1 MSNNSFTDKN
11 LNSISSAIHSSNFI
25 EFNNITKKFPRV
37 VANNKIS
44 FKINKSSV
52 HALLGENGAGKSTL
66 VKILYGLLKQDEG
79 NIVFN
84 NEILNISSPS
94 EARNKG
100 IGMVFQHFSLFE
112 SLTVRDNLILG
123 IEENISYSKL
133 QKQLEDISSKYNL
146 PLDLNAPITSLSAGE
161 KQRVEIVRIL
171 LQDPQLLIMDEPTSV
186 LTPQEVENL
195 FITLNAL
202 VKEGR
207 TILYITHKLEEVINL
222 CNDVTIMRNG
232 EVIDTCSTKNQTA
245 KSLATKMLGQKLDEL
260 ITDYSHIKNSVSFV
274 AKNISCTFNDPF
286 FTDLKNISFK
296 VKEGEIFG
304 IAGVA
309 GNGQSELMDILIG
322 ENTSI
327 DSGEILFND
336 KNIES
341 LNPQKRRNLSISFVP
356 ENRLGHS
363 AVPELT
369 LSENIL
375 LSQFPN
381 NNFSKNGILNN
392 KFIDEHAK
400 QVIKDFNVVTPG
412 SDAKA
417 SSLSGGNLQKFVIG
431 REISSRPKLLIISHP
446 TWGIDAGAEHSI
458 RESLI
463 ELSNNGTSIIVLSQD
478 LDELIEITH
487 RIAVIFEG
495 KLSEPLNTKDID
507 ITKLGL
513 LMGGKNE

>member
-1 MSNNSFTDKN
+1 MNDV
-11 LNSISSAIHSSNFI
+11 FI
-25 EFNNITKKFPRV
+25 KFNNITKKFPKV
-37 VANNKIS
+37 IANDNVS
-44 FKINKSSV
+44 FEIQKSSV

-66 VKILYGLLKQDEG
+66 VKILYGLLQSDDG
-79 NIVFN
+79 NIKYN
-84 NEILNISSPS
+84 KELLKIDSPS

-123 IEENISYSKL
+123 IDENMSYQNLKQKL
-133 QKQLEDISSKYNL
+133 ENISSKYNL
-146 PLDLNAPITSLSAGE
+146 PLDLDAPITSLSAGE

-195 FITLNAL
+195 FITLNSL

-232 EVIDTCSTKNQTA
+232 KVIDTCSTQGQTA

-260 ITDYSHIKNSVSFV
+260 KTDYSHIQDTTSFV
-274 AKNISCTFNDPF
+274 ANNITCSFNDPF
-286 FTDLKNISFK
+286 FTDLKDISFK
-296 VKEGEIFG
+296 VNEGEIFG

-309 GNGQSELMDILIG
+309 GNGQSELMDILVG
-322 ENTSI
+322 ENINI
-327 DSGEILFND
+327 DKGEILFNNV
-336 KNIES
+336 NIEK
-341 LNPQKRRNLSISFVP
+341 LNPQKRRDLSIAFVP

-381 NNFSKNGILNN
+381 NGFSKQGILNN
-392 KFIDEHAK
+392 NLINEYADK
-400 QVIKDFNVVTPG
+400 VIKKFNVVTPG

-431 REISSRPKLLIISHP
+431 REISSKPKLLIISHP

-463 ELSNNGTSIIVLSQD
+463 ELSRNGTSIIVLSQD

-487 RIAVIFEG
+487 RISVIFEG
-495 KLSEPLNTKDID
+495 KLSEALNTKEVDIS
-507 ITKLGL
+507 KLGL

>member
-1 MSNNSFTDKN
+1 MTK
-11 LNSISSAIHSSNFI
+11 NFI
-25 EFNNITKKFPRV
+25 QFNNITKKFPRV
-37 VANNKIS
+37 IANNNVS
-44 FKINKSSV
+44 FQIKKSSV

-66 VKILYGLLKQDEG
+66 VKVLYGLLKPDEG
-79 NIVFN
+79 NINYN
-84 NEILNISSPS
+84 NDLLEINSPS
-94 EARNKG
+94 EARKKG

-123 IEENISYSKL
+123 IDENISYSNLKKKL
-133 QKQLEDISSKYNL
+133 ENISSKYNL
-146 PLDLNAPITSLSAGE
+146 HLDLDAPITSLSAGE

-186 LTPQEVENL
+186 LTPQEVESL
-195 FITLNAL
+195 FITLNSL

-222 CNDVTIMRNG
+222 CNEVTIMRNG
-232 EVIDTCSTKNQTA
+232 EVIDSCSTKGQTA

-260 ITDYSHIKNSVSFV
+260 KTDYSHIKNSVSFI
-274 AKNISCTFNDPF
+274 ANNISCSFNDPF
-286 FTDLKNISFK
+286 FTDLKNISFN
-296 VKEGEIFG
+296 VNEGEIFG

-309 GNGQSELMDILIG
+309 GNGQSELMDILVG
-322 ENTSI
+322 ENTQI
-327 DSGEILFND
+327 NKGEIIFNNT
-336 KNIES
+336 NIES
-341 LNPQKRRNLSISFVP
+341 FNPQKRRDLSIAFVP

-381 NNFSKNGILNN
+381 NNFSKHGILKNTLIN
-392 KFIDEHAK
+392 EHAN
-400 QVIKDFNVVTPG
+400 QVIKNFKVVTPG
-412 SDAKA
+412 FDAKA

-431 REISSRPKLLIISHP
+431 REISSQPKLLIISHP
-446 TWGIDAGAEHSI
+446 TWGIDAGAEHAI

-463 ELSNNGTSIIVLSQD
+463 RLSKNGTSIIVLSQD

-495 KLSEPLNTKDID
+495 KLSKPLNTKEVDIS
-507 ITKLGL
+507 KLGL

>member
-1 MSNNSFTDKN
+1 MNN
-11 LNSISSAIHSSNFI
+11 NFV
-25 EFNNITKKFPRV
+25 EFNQITKKFPRV
-37 VANNKIS
+37 IANNSIS
-44 FKINKSSV
+44 FSIKKSSV

-66 VKILYGLLKQDEG
+66 VKVLYGLLQQDEG
-79 NIVFN
+79 FINFN
-84 NEILNISSPS
+84 NELLDINSPA
-94 EARNKG
+94 EARKKG

-123 IEENISYSKL
+123 IDENISYTKL
-133 QKQLEDISSKYNL
+133 QNKLDDISSRYNL
-146 PLDLNAPITSLSAGE
+146 PLDLDAPITSLSAGE

-171 LQDPQLLIMDEPTSV
+171 LQDPKLLIMDEPTSV
-186 LTPQEVENL
+186 LTPQEVKSL
-195 FITLNAL
+195 FETLNAL
-202 VKEGR
+202 VEEGR

-232 EVIDTCSTKNQTA
+232 EIIDSCSTDNQTA
-245 KSLATKMLGQKLDEL
+245 ESLATKMLGQKLEDL
-260 ITDYSHIKNSVSFV
+260 KTDYTQIKNLQSFV
-274 AKNISCTFNDPF
+274 VKNISCSFHDPF
-286 FTDLKNISFK
+286 LTDLKDISFEIH
-296 VKEGEIFG
+296 EGEIFG

-327 DSGEILFND
+327 DSGELIFNNL
-336 KNIES
+336 NIET
-341 LNPQKRRNLSISFVP
+341 LNPQKRRDLSIAFVP

-381 NNFSKNGILNN
+381 NSFSNYGILNISHIDKYAN
-392 KFIDEHAK
+392 K
-400 QVIKDFNVVTPG
+400 VIQDFNVVTPG

-431 REISSRPKLLIISHP
+431 REISSNPKLLIISHP

-463 ELSNNGTSIIVLSQD
+463 NLSKNGTSIIVLSQD

-487 RIAVIFEG
+487 RISVIFDG
-495 KLSEPLNTKDID
+495 RLSEPQKTNDVD

-513 LMGGKNE
+513 LMGGKYE

>member
-1 MSNNSFTDKN
+1 MPNS
-11 LNSISSAIHSSNFI
+11 FI

-37 VANNKIS
+37 IANDNVS
-44 FKINKSSV
+44 FDIKKSSV

-66 VKILYGLLKQDEG
+66 VKILYGLLASDQGYINYNGDKL
-79 NIVFN
+79 
-84 NEILNISSPS
+84 EITSPS
-94 EARNKG
+94 EARKKG

-112 SLTVRDNLILG
+112 SLTVRENLILG
-123 IEENISYSKL
+123 IDNQISFNDL
-133 QKQLEDISSKYNL
+133 TIQLEDISSKYNL
-146 PLDLNAPITSLSAGE
+146 PLDLDAPITSLSAGE

-195 FITLNAL
+195 FVTLNAL

-207 TILYITHKLEEVINL
+207 TILYITHKLEEVITI
-222 CNDVTIMRNG
+222 CNEVTIMRNG
-232 EVIDTCSTKNQTA
+232 KVIDSCSTSNQTA
-245 KSLATKMLGQKLDEL
+245 KTLATKMLGEKLDEL
-260 ITDYSHIKNSVSFV
+260 KTDYTQVKNSINFS
-274 AKNISCTFNDPF
+274 AKNISCSFNDPF
-286 FTDLKNISFK
+286 FTDLKNVSFQ
-296 VKEGEIFG
+296 VNVGEIFG

-309 GNGQSELMDILIG
+309 GNGQSELMDILVG

-327 DSGEILFND
+327 DSGELLFNE
-336 KNIES
+336 KNIEL
-341 LNPQKRRNLSISFVP
+341 LNPQKRRDLSIAFVP

-369 LSENIL
+369 LNENIL

-381 NNFSKNGILNN
+381 NNFSKKGILNQN
-392 KFIDEHAK
+392 FIEQHAK
-400 QVIKDFNVVTPG
+400 NVINDFNVVTPG

-431 REISSRPKLLIISHP
+431 REISSKPKLLIISHP

-463 ELSNNGTSIIVLSQD
+463 ALSKNGTSIIVLSQD

-495 KLSEPLNTKDID
+495 QLSKPFNTKDVD
-507 ITKLGL
+507 ITQLGL

>member
-1 MSNNSFTDKN
+1 MPNS
-11 LNSISSAIHSSNFI
+11 FI

-37 VANNKIS
+37 IANDNVS
-44 FKINKSSV
+44 FDIKKSSV

-66 VKILYGLLKQDEG
+66 VKILYGLLASDEG
-79 NIVFN
+79 YINYN
-84 NEILNISSPS
+84 GDKLEITSPS
-94 EARNKG
+94 EARKKG

-112 SLTVRDNLILG
+112 SLTVRENLILG
-123 IEENISYSKL
+123 IDNQISYNDL
-133 QKQLEDISSKYNL
+133 TIQLEDISSKYNL
-146 PLDLNAPITSLSAGE
+146 PLDLDAPITSLSAGE

-195 FITLNAL
+195 FVTLNAL

-207 TILYITHKLEEVINL
+207 TILYITHKLEEVITI
-222 CNDVTIMRNG
+222 CNEVTIMRNG
-232 EVIDTCSTKNQTA
+232 KVIDSCSTSNQTA
-245 KSLATKMLGQKLDEL
+245 KTLATKMLGEKLDEL
-260 ITDYSHIKNSVSFV
+260 KTDYTQVKNSINFS
-274 AKNISCTFNDPF
+274 AKNISCSFNDPF
-286 FTDLKNISFK
+286 FTDLKNVSFQ
-296 VKEGEIFG
+296 VNVGEIFG

-309 GNGQSELMDILIG
+309 GNGQSELMDILVG

-327 DSGEILFND
+327 DSGELVFNK
-336 KNIES
+336 KNIEF
-341 LNPQKRRNLSISFVP
+341 LNPQKRRDLSIAFVP

-369 LSENIL
+369 LNENIL

-381 NNFSKNGILNN
+381 NNFSKKGILNQN
-392 KFIDEHAK
+392 FIEQHAK
-400 QVIKDFNVVTPG
+400 NVIKDFNVVTPG

-431 REISSRPKLLIISHP
+431 REISSKPKLLIISHP

-463 ELSNNGTSIIVLSQD
+463 ALSKNGTSIIVLSQD

-495 KLSEPLNTKDID
+495 QLSKPFNTKDVD
-507 ITKLGL
+507 ITQLGL

>member
-1 MSNNSFTDKN
+1 MNEH
-11 LNSISSAIHSSNFI
+11 LI

-37 VANNKIS
+37 IANNKVS
-44 FKINKSSV
+44 FNINKSSV

-66 VKILYGLLKQDEG
+66 VKVLYGLLDSDEG
-79 NIVFN
+79 HIKFN
-84 NEILNISSPS
+84 NEILKINSPS
-94 EARNKG
+94 EARKKG

-123 IEENISYSKL
+123 IDENISYSKL

-146 PLDLNAPITSLSAGE
+146 PLDLDAPITSLSAGE

-186 LTPQEVENL
+186 LTPQEVKSL
-195 FITLNAL
+195 FKTLNAL

-207 TILYITHKLEEVINL
+207 TILYITHKLEEVITL
-222 CNDVTIMRNG
+222 CNHVTIMRNG
-232 EVIDTCSTKNQTA
+232 KVIDSCSTKNQTA

-260 ITDYSHIKNSVSFV
+260 KTDYSHINDFINFKI
-274 AKNISCTFNDPF
+274 KNISCKFNDPF
-286 FTDLKNISFK
+286 FTDLKNISFE

-322 ENTSI
+322 ENCSI
-327 DSGEILFND
+327 DSGEIIF
-336 KNIES
+336 KKTNIEFF
-341 LNPQKRRNLSISFVP
+341 NPQKRRDLSIAFVP

-381 NNFSKNGILNN
+381 NKFSKHGILNN
-392 KFIDEHAK
+392 NFIEDHTNE
-400 QVIKDFNVVTPG
+400 VINNFNVVTPG
-412 SDAKA
+412 SDVKA

-431 REISSRPKLLIISHP
+431 REISSDPKLLIISHP
-446 TWGIDAGAEHSI
+446 TWGIDAGAEYSI
-458 RESLI
+458 RQSLI
-463 ELSNNGTSIIVLSQD
+463 NLAKNGTSIIVLSQD
-478 LDELIEITH
+478 IDELIEITH
-487 RIAVIFEG
+487 RMAVIYNG
-495 KLSEPLNTKDID
+495 RLSEPFITKEID

-513 LMGGKNE
+513 LMGGKK

>member
-1 MSNNSFTDKN
+1 MNED
-11 LNSISSAIHSSNFI
+11 FI
-25 EFNNITKKFPRV
+25 QFNNITKKFPKV
-37 VANNKIS
+37 IANNNVS
-44 FKINKSSV
+44 FQIKKSSV

-66 VKILYGLLKQDEG
+66 VKVLYGLLKSDQG
-79 NIVFN
+79 NIIYD
-84 NEILNISSPS
+84 NEVLKIDSPS
-94 EARNKG
+94 EARKKG

-123 IEENISYSKL
+123 IDENISFSNLQQKL
-133 QKQLEDISSKYNL
+133 ENISSKYNL
-146 PLDLNAPITSLSAGE
+146 PLDLDAPITSLSAGE

-186 LTPQEVENL
+186 LTPQEVESL
-195 FITLNAL
+195 FLTLNSL

-207 TILYITHKLEEVINL
+207 TILYITHKLEEVINI

-232 EVIDTCSTKNQTA
+232 EVIDSCSTSGQTA

-260 ITDYSHIKNSVSFV
+260 KTDYSHVKNYKSFI
-274 AKNISCTFNDPF
+274 AKNVTCTFNDPF
-286 FTDLKNISFK
+286 FTDLKNISFE
-296 VKEGEIFG
+296 VNVGEIFG

-309 GNGQSELMDILIG
+309 GNGQSELMDILVG
-322 ENTSI
+322 ENTQI
-327 DSGEILFND
+327 DNGEIIFNNQ
-336 KNIES
+336 NIES
-341 LNPQKRRNLSISFVP
+341 FNPQKRRDLSIAFVP

-381 NNFSKNGILNN
+381 NGFSKQGILNN
-392 KFIDEHAK
+392 NLIEEHAK
-400 QVIKDFNVVTPG
+400 KVIKNFNVVTSG

-431 REISSRPKLLIISHP
+431 REILSQPKLLIISHP
-446 TWGIDAGAEHSI
+446 TWGIDAGAEYSI

-463 ELSNNGTSIIVLSQD
+463 ELSKNGTSIIVLSQD

-487 RIAVIFEG
+487 RISVIFEG
-495 KLSEPLNTKDID
+495 KLSKPLNTKQVDIS
-507 ITKLGL
+507 KLGL

>member
-1 MSNNSFTDKN
+1 MSNS
-11 LNSISSAIHSSNFI
+11 FI

-37 VANNKIS
+37 IANDNVS
-44 FKINKSSV
+44 FDIKKSSV

-66 VKILYGLLKQDEG
+66 VKILYGLLASDEG
-79 NIVFN
+79 YINYN
-84 NEILNISSPS
+84 GDKLEITSPS
-94 EARNKG
+94 EARKKG

-112 SLTVRDNLILG
+112 SLTVRENLILG
-123 IEENISYSKL
+123 IDNQISYNDL
-133 QKQLEDISSKYNL
+133 TIQLEDISSKYNL
-146 PLDLNAPITSLSAGE
+146 PLDLDAPITSLSAGE

-195 FITLNAL
+195 FVTLNAL

-207 TILYITHKLEEVINL
+207 TILYITHKLEEVITI
-222 CNDVTIMRNG
+222 CNEVTIMRNG
-232 EVIDTCSTKNQTA
+232 KVIDSCSTSNQTA
-245 KSLATKMLGQKLDEL
+245 KTLATKMLGEKLDEL
-260 ITDYSHIKNSVSFV
+260 KTDYTQVKNSINFS
-274 AKNISCTFNDPF
+274 AKNISCSFNDPF
-286 FTDLKNISFK
+286 FTDLKNVSFQ
-296 VKEGEIFG
+296 VNVGEIFG

-309 GNGQSELMDILIG
+309 GNGQSELMDILVG

-327 DSGEILFND
+327 DSGELVFNK
-336 KNIES
+336 KNIEF
-341 LNPQKRRNLSISFVP
+341 LNPQKRRDLSIAFVP

-369 LSENIL
+369 LNENIL

-381 NNFSKNGILNN
+381 NNFSKKGILNQN
-392 KFIDEHAK
+392 FIEQHAK
-400 QVIKDFNVVTPG
+400 NVIKDFNVVTPG

-431 REISSRPKLLIISHP
+431 REISSKPKLLIISHP

-463 ELSNNGTSIIVLSQD
+463 ALSKNGTSIIVLSQD

-495 KLSEPLNTKDID
+495 QLSKPFNTKDVD
-507 ITKLGL
+507 ITQLGL